1 MDAKDQEL
9 LTRLLATFKVEAQEH
24 IDAMSTGLV
33 ELEKTSTT
41 ERQMEVI
48 EAVFREAHSLKGA
61 ARAVNLTK
69 VETICQSLES
79 VFSKLKTRALT
90 LSPELFDSLHE
101 MISNTAGEA
110 SVDHSRLSKP
120 ASEVSVPLPLP
131 TTQPSALPLRPPG
144 GIPLAR
150 ATAVQTSVPD
160 ERQALPDTVRVSSSK
175 LDSLLRQAEELIS
188 TKITGAHRVAQM
200 KEVAATLARWEKEWS
215 KVRPHARAQQ
225 RFVEAGST
233 GIRNAGSIGQVN
245 AREMDSI
252 LTFLEWNEKALQ
264 SMRKQIASITSE
276 LGIDYRSLE
285 RKASDL
291 LEDAKRASMVPFSVL
306 LGLFPKLVRDLCRD
320 CGKDADLTIE
330 GGDIEADRR
339 ILEEMKDPMIHLIRN
354 CVDHGIEMP
363 HERARTGKPRRGTIT
378 VTISPKRSDKV
389 EIVVSDDGAGV
400 NTRKLGEAG
409 IRLGLVSREDVENMD
424 PQEVISLAFQ
434 SGLSTSP
441 IITEV
446 SGRGLGLA
454 IVREKAERMGGTA
467 IVESRLGAGT
477 TFRLL
482 LPLTLATFR
491 GVVVRA
497 HERLFVLPTM
507 YVQRVLRIGWDEIKT
522 VENRETVQVRGR
534 ALSLVRLR
542 DVLELGAAGSPPDR
556 KGKLALLVL
565 VWGGQELAL
574 VVDEILNDQ
583 EVLVKGLGKQL
594 RRVRNVAGAT
604 ILGNGKVVPVLNIAD
619 LFLSAVNVRAITPTA
634 KGEEQPKS
642 VLVAEDSIT
651 ARTLLKSILESAG
664 YRVKTAVDGAEALA
678 ELGSEK
684 FDLVV
689 SDVEMPRMNGFDL
702 TAKIRGDRK
711 LSELPVV
718 LVTAL
723 ESRQDR
729 ERGIDVGANAY
740 IVKSS
745 FDQSNLLDVV
755 GQLI

>member
-1 MDAKDQEL
+1 MDSKDQEL

-24 IDAMSTGLV
+24 IEAMSTGLI
-33 ELEKTSTT
+33 EMEKASTP

-48 EAVFREAHSLKGA
+48 ETVFREAHSLKGA

-79 VFSKLKTRALT
+79 AFSKLKTRSLT
-90 LSPELFDSLHE
+90 LSPKLFDSLHE
-101 MISNTAGEA
+101 MISNAAAEA
-110 SVDHSRLSKP
+110 SVSHSRPSKP
-120 ASEVSVPLPLP
+120 AEAHVPLPP
-131 TTQPSALPLRPPG
+131 TTTQPSVLPPQPAAS
-144 GIPLAR
+144 IPLAP
-150 ATAVQTSVPD
+150 ATAVRTSAPG
-160 ERQALPDTVRVSSSK
+160 ERQALPDTVRVSSLK

-188 TKITGAHRVAQM
+188 TKITGAHRTAQL
-200 KEVAATLARWEKEWS
+200 KEVTAALARWEKEWN
-215 KVRPHARAQQ
+215 KVRLHARIVQRLVEGGGGAQ
-225 RFVEAGST
+225 
-233 GIRNAGSIGQVN
+233 RNVLSNGQVN
-245 AREMDSI
+245 ARGMDSI
-252 LTFLEWNEKALQ
+252 LMFLEWNEKALQ
-264 SMRKQIASITSE
+264 SMRSQLASITSD
-276 LGIDYRSLE
+276 LGSDYRALE
-285 RKASDL
+285 RKVSDL
-291 LEDAKRASMVPFSVL
+291 LEDAKRVSMVPFSVL

-320 CGKDADLTIE
+320 FEKDAELTIE

-339 ILEEMKDPMIHLIRN
+339 ILEEMKDPLIHLIRN
-354 CVDHGIEMP
+354 CVDHGIEP
-363 HERARTGKPRRGTIT
+363 PEQRARTGKPPRATIT
-378 VTISPKRSDKV
+378 VMISPKSGDKV
-389 EIVVSDDGAGV
+389 EIAVSDDGAGI
-400 NTRKLGEAG
+400 NTRKVREAA
-409 IRLGLVSREDVENMD
+409 IKLSLASREDVEKMD
-424 PQEVISLAFQ
+424 EQEVLSLAFQ

-467 IVESRLGAGT
+467 VVESRPGAGT

-482 LPLTLATFR
+482 LPLTVATFR

-507 YVQRVLRIGWDEIKT
+507 YVQRVLRVGRDDIKT
-522 VENRETVQVRGR
+522 VENRETVQVNGR
-534 ALSLVRLR
+534 ALSVVRLR
-542 DVLELGAAGSPPDR
+542 DVLGLAAAGSPPDP
-556 KGKLALLVL
+556 KGKLSLVIL
-565 VWGGQELAL
+565 AWSGQELAI

-604 ILGNGKVVPVLNIAD
+604 ILGSGKVVPVLNIAD
-619 LFLSAVNVRAITPTA
+619 LFQSAVDSRAIAPTA
-634 KGEEQPKS
+634 RGEERPKS
-642 VLVAEDSIT
+642 ILVAEDSIT

-664 YRVKTAVDGAEALA
+664 YRVKTAVDGAAAFA

-689 SDVEMPRMNGFDL
+689 SDVEMPRMSGFDL
-702 TAKIRGDRK
+702 TAKIRADRK

-745 FDQSNLLDVV
+745 FDQSNLLNVV